1 MLSQK
6 IRSTGSFFDPKV
18 IFSLFLI
25 SNDIN
30 FIKIKIH
37 IKLKA
42 IKENHSSVI
51 LFRKSAIALATPTN
65 KTAH

>member
-6 IRSTGSFFDPKV
+6 IISTGSFFDPKV

-30 FIKIKIH
+30 FIKIH